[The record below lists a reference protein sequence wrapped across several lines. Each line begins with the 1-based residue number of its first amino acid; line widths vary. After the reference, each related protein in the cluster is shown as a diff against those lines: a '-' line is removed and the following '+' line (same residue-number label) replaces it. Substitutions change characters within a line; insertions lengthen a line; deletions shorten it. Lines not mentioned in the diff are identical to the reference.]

1 MSRQPGLALALVL
14 VASVAPVLAQQSP
27 SYKLD
32 EHVFNAGGNPA
43 GGVILTSAGFRMTL
57 DSLGEV
63 LGPRGL
69 TGTSYRILGGFVTGF
84 PPPGEV
90 TGLDFTDETNLV
102 WDVEPSAGVYN
113 LYRDDLGVISGSG
126 FGACFQPDLP
136 GTGTMDTDP
145 IPPASSGFFYL
156 VTAENS
162 LHQEGT
168 KGFQTGGIPRQGTT
182 CP

>member
-1 MSRQPGLALALVL
+1 MNRQLGFALALALVAS
-14 VASVAPVLAQQSP
+14 VASVPAQQSA

-57 DSLGEV
+57 DSLGET
-63 LGPRGL
+63 LEPRGL
-69 TGTSYRILGGFVTGF
+69 SGASYQVLGGFVTGF

-102 WDVEPSAGVYN
+102 WDTEPSAGVYN
-113 LYRDDLGVISGSG
+113 LYRDSLGVISGPG
-126 FGACFQPDLP
+126 FGACFQPGLP
-136 GTGTMDTDP
+136 GTGTTDTEP
-145 IPPASSGFFYL
+145 IPMPASGFFYL
-156 VTAENS
+156 VTVENS

-168 KGFQTGGIPRQGTT
+168 KGFQTGGIPRLGST